1 VIVVD
6 ATVVAGFLFS
16 ADDFHD
22 QADAV
27 RAKDPDWHCPELVFS
42 EVRSVAMKH
51 RRKGDTLDA
60 TIARCNLT
68 AAAVAVH
75 RMHSHSVLHVAE
87 EGGIWV
93 YDAEYVA
100 LARQLQV
107 RLVTTDEKVLAQF
120 PAVAVSPSDFLKS

>member
-1 VIVVD
+1 MIVVD

-16 ADDFHD
+16 ADELHA

-27 RAKDPDWHCPELVFS
+27 RVKDPDWHCPELVFS

-68 AAAVAVH
+68 AAAVAVY

-87 EGGIWV
+87 EGGIGV
-93 YDAEYVA
+93 YDAEHVA
-100 LARQLQV
+100 LARQLQT
-107 RLVTTDEKVLAQF
+107 RLVTTDEKILVQF
-120 PAVAVSPSDFLKS
+120 PAVAVSPAEFLEG

>member
-16 ADDFHD
+16 SDDFHA

-27 RAKDPDWHCPELVFS
+27 RSRDPDWHCPELVFS

-68 AAAVAVH
+68 AAAVAVY
-75 RMHSHSVLHVAE
+75 RMH
-87 EGGIWV
+87 
-93 YDAEYVA
+93 D
-100 LARQLQV
+100 R
-107 RLVTTDEKVLAQF
+107 F
-120 PAVAVSPSDFLKS
+120 PNL

>member
-16 ADDFHD
+16 ADEFHA

-27 RAKDPDWHCPELVFS
+27 RAKDPDWHCPELIFS

-60 TIARCNLT
+60 AIARCNLT
-68 AAAVAVH
+68 AAAVAVY
-75 RMHSHSVLHVAE
+75 RMHSHSVLHAAE
-87 EGGIWV
+87 EGDIRV

-100 LARQLQV
+100 LARHLQV
-107 RLVTTDEKVLAQF
+107 RLVTTDEKILAHF
-120 PAVAVSPSDFLKS
+120 PAVAVSPSEFLRS